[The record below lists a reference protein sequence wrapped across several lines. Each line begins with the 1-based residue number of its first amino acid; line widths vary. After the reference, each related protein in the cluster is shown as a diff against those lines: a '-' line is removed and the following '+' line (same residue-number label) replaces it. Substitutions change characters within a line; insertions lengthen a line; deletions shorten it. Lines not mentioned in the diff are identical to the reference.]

1 MEPLWNQHGQY
12 YQVIKVNLC
21 VDLVQGSFSVFRAR
35 FSHKYIEVANLI
47 SGIISYMENQFGPS
61 SKLKPTL
68 KDVKDFTKDATDDL
82 LILGVFKG
90 EDDPLYVTFLEANN
104 DLREEYTFGH
114 TFDKQ
119 AMGYFGLKE
128 SSVIVVHPRHL
139 VSQYEPKY
147 PAFKVLVFS
156 EFLL

>member
-1 MEPLWNQHGQY
+1 MEPAWSILSSNKG
-12 YQVIKVNLC
+12 KPF
-21 VDLVQGSFSVFRAR
+21 VDLVHGSFSVFRAK
-35 FSHKYIEVANLI
+35 FCFKYI

-147 PAFKVLVFS
+147 PAFKVLIFS